1 MFGIGQLVG
10 APMVGLINDK
20 FGGGRSV
27 ARVILLVHVF
37 AYSITIIYNEIH
49 EFGVLA
55 FFLTFIFG
63 VQDAALQT

>member
-1 MFGIGQLVG
+1 
-10 APMVGLINDK
+10 MVGLVNDK

-27 ARVILLVHVF
+27 ARVLLLVHIF

-49 EFGVLA
+49 SFGALA

-63 VQDAALQT
+63 V

>member
-10 APMVGLINDK
+10 SPMIGLVNDRY
-20 FGGGRSV
+20 GGGRSV
-27 ARVILLVHVF
+27 ARLLLVIHIL

-49 EFGVLA
+49 QFGALA

-63 VQDAALQT
+63 VQDAAL